1 MGNVTATCDGLLSAE
16 PEAQEARILKSE
28 VEIYLKLP
36 DAHMEEDIRKW
47 WPRHEALL
55 PNLSRM
61 ARQYL
66 GIPATSAS
74 CERVFSTSGRIFG
87 PENQHMSGEKLS
99 ERMWS
104 KINKP

>member
-1 MGNVTATCDGLLSAE
+1 MVGRNSIPAE
-16 PEAQEARILKSE
+16 PEAQEATLLKSE
-28 VEIYLKLP
+28 VEICLKLP
-36 DAHMEEDIRKW
+36 DAHMEEDILKW

-74 CERVFSTSGRIFG
+74 CERVFSTPGRTFG
-87 PENQHMSGEKLS
+87 PENQHTP
-99 ERMWS
+99 ERNCLRECGQRLINLNS
-104 KINKP
+104 K

>member
-16 PEAQEARILKSE
+16 PEAQESQILKSE

-36 DAHMEEDIRKW
+36 DAHMEEDILKW
-47 WPRHEALL
+47 WPRHKALL

-99 ERMWS
+99 ERMWA
-104 KINKP
+104 KNNKP